1 MSDDRANRDEP
12 DRSRI
17 NLNEEYE
24 VRLRDGEAGHYERGT
39 RGCCQEGGRFAQGR
53 KRITCR
59 LEGFP
64 VILHG
69 TPHA

>member
-1 MSDDRANRDEP
+1 MSDEGRRARP
-12 DRSRI
+12 Q
-17 NLNEEYE
+17 LNQSQRGIRGAVLE
-24 VRLRDGEAGHYERGT
+24 REAGHYERGT